1 MLSFLAISPSQ
12 LITLFLDYDS
22 INNCLEQIIAR
33 LAKWEAF
40 ISSNVAK
47 GLSLRFNRLHTS
59 FFGIVK

>member
-1 MLSFLAISPSQ
+1 MLSFLAVSPSQ

-22 INNCLEQIIAR
+22 INNCLEQIIGR

-47 GLSLRFNRLHTS
+47 GLSLRINRLHTS